1 MKQAIAKVAKARG
14 NNVIVECVDVQ
25 IGNKIDLSYATIRQK
40 YLDAIRSKVYQAI
53 LLSPPCSTFSR
64 ACWRNFKGPRP
75 VRNFRQRRGLQVLT
89 AIERRKCNLG
99 NTFADFA
106 WEIVSLAVDIDSI
119 VFLAFEN
126 PEDLGSIN
134 YGPHKGGRPASMW
147 QWEQFHDLISTGKV
161 QTFAIHQS
169 DFGVDYPKPTRFV
182 WKGTADLPSCCKKG
196 PPTVD
201 TEGNYLGPLDRS
213 PGKLRQSTGPF
224 LTTGTEQWPP
234 ALCSWIATHL
244 MDALVTLPATTA
256 SGGWSFVVG
265 NIGPSLPDKSARR
278 PGDPWWMGGA
288 DRVRQCQA
296 RKDSTMGVD
305 SARQEDGRQR
315 GDGTRGITT
324 GTSFD
329 MTCGR

>member
-1 MKQAIAKVAKARG
+1 MKQAIAKLAKARG
-14 NNVIVECVDVQ
+14 KNVVVECVDVR

-40 YLDAIRSKVYQAI
+40 YLDAIKSKVYQAI
-53 LLSPPCSTFSR
+53 LLSPPCSTFWR

-75 VRNFRQRRGLQVLT
+75 VRNFRHRRGLQVLT

-106 WEIVSLAVDIDSI
+106 WEVVSLAVDIDSI

-147 QWEQFHDLISTGKV
+147 QWEQFHDLISTGKI

-169 DFGVDYPKPTRFV
+169 DFGVEYPKPTRFI
-182 WKGTADLPSCCKKG
+182 WKGTTDLPSCCKKG
-196 PPTVD
+196 PPTFD
-201 TEGNYLGPLDRS
+201 TGGNYLGPLERA
-213 PGKLRQSTGPF
+213 PGKMRHSAGPF

-244 MDALVTLPATTA
+244 MERQPVGGLELRHRQHRAHLIQQIRQKALQSLVD
-256 SGGWSFVVG
+256 GGSRG
-265 NIGPSLPDKSARR
+265 
-278 PGDPWWMGGA
+278 
-288 DRVRQCQA
+288 RVRQCQV
-296 RKDSTMGVD
+296 RKDSTMEVG

-315 GDGTRGITT
+315 GDGTQVITI
-324 GTSFD
+324 GASFD